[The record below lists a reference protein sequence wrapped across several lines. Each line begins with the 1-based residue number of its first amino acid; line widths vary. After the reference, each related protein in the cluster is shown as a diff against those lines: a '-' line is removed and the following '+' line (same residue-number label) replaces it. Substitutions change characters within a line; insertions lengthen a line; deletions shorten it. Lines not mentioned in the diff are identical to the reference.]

1 MSKKQKKSS
10 KSKSKS
16 KSKSVLESD
25 NVYHGFNIH
34 NPFKRKIPR
43 KIKWRSNNYKLLSNP
58 DLELLPL
65 IQQSM
70 DKKCTNEGHI
80 NGILGIIE
88 RSNATIIKEGSGDF
102 VIDCTIVIDKICL
115 QPPTGSYITAK
126 IEQINPK
133 LLMAKAGPIIIIVSL
148 ETSDIDLESQQL
160 PDNPIGTYV
169 LLKIN
174 ASAFHKND
182 TNINCYA
189 SFADVEHSDTWKM
202 VYNKIFE
209 DNNSLN

>member
-1 MSKKQKKSS
+1 MSKKQKKTS
-10 KSKSKS
+10 KSKTTSTDLKS
-16 KSKSVLESD
+16 NNEI
-25 NVYHGFNIH
+25 VYHGFNIH
-34 NPFKRKIPR
+34 NPFKRKIAR
-43 KIKWRSNNYKLLSNP
+43 KIQWRSSNYELLSNP
-58 DLELLPL
+58 DLVLLPL

-88 RSNATIIKEGSGDF
+88 RSNAQIVKEGSGDF
-102 VIDCTIVIDKICL
+102 IIDCTIVINKICL
-115 QPPTGSYITAK
+115 QPPVGSYITAK

-148 ETSDIDLESQQL
+148 ETSDLDLEAQQL
-160 PDNPIGTYV
+160 PDNPVGLYV

-189 SFADVEHSDTWKM
+189 SFADVEHSDTWKI